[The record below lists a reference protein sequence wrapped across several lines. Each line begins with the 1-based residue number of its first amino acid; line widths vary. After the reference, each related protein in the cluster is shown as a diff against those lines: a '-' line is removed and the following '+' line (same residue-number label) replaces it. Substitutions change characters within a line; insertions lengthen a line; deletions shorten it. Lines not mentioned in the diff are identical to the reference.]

1 MCGGRRLVCG
11 GRARC
16 EKGGCDVLGGMD
28 VEWERVERER
38 VEREGEM
45 VWYGWGG
52 VDASMIFNLCS

>member
-16 EKGGCDVLGGMD
+16 EKGRCDVLGGMD
-28 VEWERVERER
+28 VEWERVERE
-38 VEREGEM
+38 GEM
-45 VWYGWGG
+45 VWYGCGG